1 VIVKSDLHNLVRD
14 FAPYLDV
21 APPFTTQRLTAAA
34 ADRLVNVWC
43 SCLDIDR
50 LTSMEVLRAGLARG
64 IECPIDVDLADWF
77 GCDYYGECASDGE
90 MIRVRVRL
98 DGDWHYREHNE
109 AHELGHVLL
118 FHVTRDRPGVQ
129 RRGPK
134 ATTIREQNTEILA
147 AALLRRAQRDR
158 ARTASGRGQGFV
170 AYLAEMFWEKWL
182 P

>member
-1 VIVKSDLHNLVRD
+1 MPVKSELHTLVRD
-14 FAPYLDV
+14 FAPYLDA
-21 APPFTTQRLTAAA
+21 APPFTVRRLTADD
-34 ADRLVNVWC
+34 ADRLVDAWC
-43 SCLDIDR
+43 SCLEIDR
-50 LTSMEVLRAGLARG
+50 LTSMEALRDGLARG
-64 IECPIDVDLADWF
+64 IECPIAVELHDWF

-90 MIRVRVRL
+90 TIRVRVRL

-118 FHVTRDRPGVQ
+118 FHVTRDRPGVE

-134 ATTIREQNTEILA
+134 ATTMREQNTEILA

-158 ARTASGRGQGFV
+158 ARTASGHGQGVV
-170 AYLAEMFWEKWL
+170 AYLAEMVWERWL